1 MHLTYRS
8 RGSEYHGLLQRRT
21 ISSGVYWT
29 TVIFTHP
36 PGWGPRC
43 SRLLLRE
50 DRLPVPR
57 ALLAFF
63 LVQGIEAGI
72 GPSFGLDGV
81 VLGPGLGHDGVVL
94 LPCALGTSLVLDDFQ
109 ETYARLDLVL
119 RL

>member
-43 SRLLLRE
+43 SRLLVCE
-50 DRLPVPR
+50 DCLAVPR
-57 ALLAFF
+57 TVLAFF
-63 LVQGIEAGI
+63 LVQGIKAGI
-72 GPSFGLDGV
+72 GPGLGREGIVLGQGLGRAGNVLGQGLERAGV

-94 LPCALGTSLVLDDFQ
+94 GPSLG
-109 ETYARLDLVL
+109 
-119 RL
+119 